1 MMLLLKKQNNL
12 HPFKILNMHYFKYI
26 QKQAPLSKRYW
37 PHAAGIFKMNSHIST
52 FKSMSLQLVGKKNE
66 PLVFPEFAESRIT
79 I

>member
-37 PHAAGIFKMNSHIST
+37 PHAAGIFK
-52 FKSMSLQLVGKKNE
+52 NE
-66 PLVFPEFAESRIT
+66 FSYKYVQIHEFATCWQKE
-79 I
+79 